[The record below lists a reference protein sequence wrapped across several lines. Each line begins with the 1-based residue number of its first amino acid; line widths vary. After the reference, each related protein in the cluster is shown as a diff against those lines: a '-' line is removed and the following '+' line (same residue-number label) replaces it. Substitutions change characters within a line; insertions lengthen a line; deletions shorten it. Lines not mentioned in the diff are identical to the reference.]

1 MWSNMVLFTASLTAY
16 TKGKVTPTLQN
27 MMALIVCN
35 VCMASRI
42 TLGFSALL
50 EGILK

>member
-1 MWSNMVLFTASLTAY
+1 MLLFTASLTAY
-16 TKGKVTPTLQN
+16 TKEKSDTYSSEHDGSY
-27 MMALIVCN
+27 ICN